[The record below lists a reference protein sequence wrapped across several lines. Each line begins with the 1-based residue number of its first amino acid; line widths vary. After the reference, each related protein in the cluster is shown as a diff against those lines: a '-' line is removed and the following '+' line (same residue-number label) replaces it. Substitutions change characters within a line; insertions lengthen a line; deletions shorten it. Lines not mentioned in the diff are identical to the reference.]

1 MIRKLRKK
9 VVGLTVLFVAVLLA
23 AVLLSLFFSAR
34 SAITQR
40 SSAQLQAAL
49 QFGTERA
56 ETPCFIAEIL
66 PSGTV
71 RVSGSNYYNLN
82 DYTALSAAVQDA
94 MDSGTQQGVLR
105 RHGLRFYRQD
115 GLLTVRIA
123 FMDSSFEQDTL
134 RSLTLAGALLFAAAV
149 AVVTGM
155 GWLLAGYIT
164 RPVEQTWKRER
175 QFLADASHE
184 LKTPLT
190 VILSSSALLEEMAD
204 EAQQPYVDNI
214 RAEGQRMK
222 SLVEDMLT
230 LWRTE
235 ERSPVLAPTVLS
247 ELVTEAA
254 LRFEPVAFEAGHEL
268 HYDIENDLTV
278 MGESEKL
285 RRVVNVLLDNA
296 VKYAAPGTAVRMTLD
311 KVGRQTVL
319 TVENKGTPIPP
330 EKLNHIFDRF
340 YRADESRGEAGGFG
354 LGLAIAR
361 EIIHGHRGSITAR
374 SDELA
379 TVFTVTLPLAQREP
393 LTNHD
398 HKTGGMDNGETGTDT

>member
-1 MIRKLRKK
+1 MIKKLRKK

-34 SAITQR
+34 STITQR

-49 QFGTERA
+49 QFGA
-56 ETPCFIAEIL
+56 ESAEAPCFIAEVL

-82 DYTALSAAVQDA
+82 DHAALSAAVEAA
-94 MDSGTQQGVLR
+94 MDSGTRQGVLR
-105 RHGLRFYRQD
+105 QQGLRFYRQD

-134 RSLTLAGALLFAAAV
+134 RSLTLAGALLFVAAV
-149 AVVTGM
+149 AVVATL

-164 RPVEQTWKRER
+164 RPVDRAWKRER
-175 QFLADASHE
+175 QFLSDAGHE

-190 VILSSSALLEEMAD
+190 VILSSSALLEETAD
-204 EAQQPYVDNI
+204 EGQQPYVDNI
-214 RAEGQRMK
+214 RAESQRMK
-222 SLVEDMLT
+222 ALVEDMLT

-235 ERSPVLAPTVLS
+235 ETTPALIPTALS

-254 LRFEPVAFEAGHEL
+254 LRFEPVAFEAGHAL
-268 HYDIENDLTV
+268 HYDIENNLTV
-278 MGESEKL
+278 MGEEEKL

-296 VKYAAPGTAVRMTLD
+296 VKYAADGTAVSLTLD
-311 KVGRQTVL
+311 KAGKQAVL
-319 TVENKGTPIPP
+319 AVENAGTPIPS
-330 EKLNHIFDRF
+330 EKLSHIFDRF

-361 EIIHGHRGSITAR
+361 EIVHGHRGNISVR
-374 SDELA
+374 SDERA
-379 TVFTVTLPLAQREP
+379 TVFTVTLPLA
-393 LTNHD
+393 
-398 HKTGGMDNGETGTDT
+398 